1 MLVIVE
7 HLFIEN
13 NFVIESETDKDSGHL
28 CLKPTGV
35 TGLVCPHLYGDK
47 RFYLNIVTLQKL
59 CTVFD
64 HLSVST
70 AKLDLV
76 IRIELQHGMSEMLQT
91 ILYHDSS
98 QVSLFITFHELAEEE
113 L

>member
-1 MLVIVE
+1 M
-7 HLFIEN
+7 
-13 NFVIESETDKDSGHL
+13 
-28 CLKPTGV
+28 
-35 TGLVCPHLYGDK
+35 TGLVCTHLIGDK

-70 AKLDLV
+70 AKLDQV
-76 IRIELQHGMSEMLQT
+76 IKIQIQHGMSEVLQT
-91 ILYHDSS
+91 IRYRDSS
-98 QVSLFITFHELAEEE
+98 KVSLFITFHELAEEE